1 MIARAIAGAALVA
14 GLLVAVAG
22 CPPRGGAPAEPIG
35 GGTVGGGRVA
45 RGEGE
50 GQAPG
55 QGLTTVGD
63 GGVSMTGPAPVP
75 PLVAPKPR
83 PAKVK
88 IIVRAIP
95 KAQVF
100 WGKEDL
106 GWTPVTLERPRDS
119 GPVDLVVRADGYLPV
134 HTRAYTFRN
143 DALSVRLTKVSD
155 KMSILGARKELP
167 PESPP
172 DGGAAPPPLPGA
184 ASTPQVQPQ

>member
-1 MIARAIAGAALVA
+1 MSARGIAGAAGA
-14 GLLVAVAG
+14 AAAVAVGLAASLAG

-35 GGTVGGGRVA
+35 GSASGPGRVA
-45 RGEGE
+45 GARGDG
-50 GQAPG
+50 
-55 QGLTTVGD
+55 GLITVGD
-63 GGVSMTGPAPVP
+63 GGVTMVGPAPAP
-75 PLVAPKPR
+75 PLVPPKPR

-88 IIVRAIP
+88 IVVRATP
-95 KAQVF
+95 RAQVS

-143 DALSVRLTKVSD
+143 DSLSVRLTKVAD

-167 PESPP
+167 PEAPP
-172 DGGAAPPPLPGA
+172 DGGAAPPTLSP
-184 ASTPQVQPQ
+184 TPQPE

>member
-1 MIARAIAGAALVA
+1 MSVRGVVTGATLGAAAV
-14 GLLVAVAG
+14 GLMASLAG

-35 GGTVGGGRVA
+35 GGGRPMAA
-45 RGEGE
+45 RGDG
-50 GQAPG
+50 
-55 QGLTTVGD
+55 GLVTVGD
-63 GGVSMTGPAPVP
+63 GGVTMTGPTPTAPVVP
-75 PLVAPKPR
+75 PKPR

-88 IIVRAIP
+88 IQVRAVP
-95 KAQVF
+95 RAQVS

-143 DALSVRLTKVSD
+143 DSLSVRLTKLAD

-167 PESPP
+167 PETPP
-172 DGGAAPPPLPGA
+172 DGGATPPPA
-184 ASTPQVQPQ
+184 APAATPQPQ